1 MNKQIKISTGYNHYG
16 AFISDIPELF
26 RNEQGQIIYN
36 GRNQI
41 RSFNDGST
49 KMIVKRFK
57 KPDTVKKI
65 IYSFFR
71 KNKAEKAYKNA
82 FEILKRGF
90 NTPRPIAYIKENKDG
105 LLNYVYYVCEYT
117 DYEPIKDYLNC
128 DNSFDKDLA
137 VAFGMY
143 VAELHKKGII
153 HNDLNSTNVLF
164 KKNNEKYVFTL
175 IDINRMQFKKEG
187 MLFSKYECLDN
198 LTKFSEFDD
207 AYKTVLD
214 GYLNARG
221 WTGYVDEAIK
231 IKQRH
236 DIRWK
241 RKKQI
246 TGLFKKR
253 I

>member
-1 MNKQIKISTGYNHYG
+1 MKKRIIISADYNGYES
-16 AFISDIPELF
+16 FISDIPELF
-26 RNEQGQIIYN
+26 RNEQGKVIYN

-41 RSFNDGST
+41 RSFNDGPK

-105 LLNYVYYVCEYT
+105 LLNCVYYVCEYT